1 MSRKV
6 SMWIVVVLV
15 GALAAMTAAV
25 VVLATDDDG
34 EARATTGRSQ
44 GYGWSDGGS
53 GRQGD
58 FDSLAPSDRR
68 GAGQIPMMGAMHD
81 PWMRDGGGSM
91 LPWVLFAVATGTSV
105 GLLIAWGPGGRLRPR
120 RRTTAGR
127 RERFGDS
134 RGDLHRRRG
143 DCDDPHEDQPS
154 VAASEHERPAPI
166 EDEPTA
172 PLEDEAAT
180 STT

>member
-34 EARATTGRSQ
+34 RAPATAEWSQ
-44 GYGWSDGGS
+44 GYGLSDDGS

-58 FDSLAPSDRR
+58 SDSLALSDRR
-68 GAGQIPMMGAMHD
+68 GAGQIPMLGAIHD
-81 PWMRDGGGSM
+81 PWHRDGGGSM

-105 GLLIAWGPGGRLRPR
+105 GLLIAWSPWRTAPAVPPHDGESGESDAAAAAATPTELEAAVAAPEDE
-120 RRTTAGR
+120 TTA
-127 RERFGDS
+127 
-134 RGDLHRRRG
+134 
-143 DCDDPHEDQPS
+143 
-154 VAASEHERPAPI
+154 
-166 EDEPTA
+166 PT
-172 PLEDEAAT
+172 EDEAAT
-180 STT
+180 CTS